1 MSLQL
6 SSLRRSLRVSR
17 ILCASTALAL
27 LAGPGCALEDV
38 RIALSGIPWLQR
50 VVRDGISLQVDL
62 EPLAKRQD
70 SALREKDRVAVR
82 LRISDVATGLPLDG
96 LDPVAWLGSAPE
108 ASEGRG
114 VDPES
119 CLAEAQE
126 IAAGGAPEPLRET
139 GLPGTYETV
148 ARLGRPGRYEIV
160 FFVGSPR
167 LVHCFQVEVR
177 PRGER
182 G

>member
-1 MSLQL
+1 MLLQL
-6 SSLRRSLRVSR
+6 PSLRRSLRAV
-17 ILCASTALAL
+17 TVLAL
-27 LAGPGCALEDV
+27 LAAPGYALEDV
-38 RIALSGIPWLQR
+38 RAALSGIPWLQR

-62 EPLAKRQD
+62 EPLAQRED
-70 SALREKDRVAVR
+70 SVLREKDRVAVR
-82 LRISDVATGLPLDG
+82 LHISDVTTGLPLDG
-96 LDPVAWLGSAPE
+96 LDPVAWLGSASE
-108 ASEGRG
+108 ASENTGA
-114 VDPES
+114 DPES

-126 IAAGGAPEPLRET
+126 IVADGAPEPLRAT
-139 GLPGTYETV
+139 GRPGTYETV

-160 FFVGSPR
+160 FFVGAPR

>member
-1 MSLQL
+1 MLLQL
-6 SSLRRSLRVSR
+6 PSLRRSLWA
-17 ILCASTALAL
+17 LTALAL
-27 LAGPGCALEDV
+27 LAGPGYSLEDV
-38 RIALSGIPWLQR
+38 RSALPGIPWLQR
-50 VVRDGISLQVDL
+50 VVRDGIALQVDL
-62 EPLAKRQD
+62 EPLEQRED
-70 SALREKDRVAVR
+70 RVLREKDQVAVR
-82 LRISDVATGLPLDG
+82 LRISDLSTGLPLEG

-108 ASEGRG
+108 ASED
-114 VDPES
+114 VDSES
-119 CLAEAQE
+119 CLTEAQE

-139 GLPGTYETV
+139 GRPGTYETL

-177 PRGER
+177 SRGEQ